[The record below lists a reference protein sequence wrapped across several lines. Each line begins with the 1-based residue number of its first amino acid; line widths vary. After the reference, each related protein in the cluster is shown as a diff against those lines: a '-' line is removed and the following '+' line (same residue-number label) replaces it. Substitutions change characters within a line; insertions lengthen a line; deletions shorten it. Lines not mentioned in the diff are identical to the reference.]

1 MKYLAAILLAA
12 ASAVPTARADEPTDK
27 CHGLDAKVSAL
38 AGEYRELRERRR
50 RLPQGT
56 FDRDLQAGDGRF
68 HRVLYSLGLELG
80 RPPYTRRSV
89 VGCLGPPDAV
99 KNGKQMR
106 PFLDIYHRE
115 LRKARREVPEKPGR
129 VYLIYHWR
137 GGHDFLFFISEGGR
151 IVDHGWWFAYE

>member
-1 MKYLAAILLAA
+1 VKYLAAILFIAA
-12 ASAVPTARADEPTDK
+12 AVSVARAQDSGSK
-27 CHGLDAKVSAL
+27 CQGPDANVSAL

-50 RLPQGT
+50 LLPQGT
-56 FDRDLQAGDGRF
+56 FDHDLQAGDGRL
-68 HRVLYSLGLELG
+68 HRVLYTLGREMG
-80 RPPYTRRSV
+80 RPPYTRRTIL
-89 VGCLGPPDAV
+89 GCLGEPDAV

-106 PFLDIYHRE
+106 PFLEIYQRE
-115 LRKARREVPEKPGR
+115 LRKAGREVSAKPGR